1 MNSKRDIRGFL
12 KSSSRVF
19 GVIIF
24 SSLML
29 GRCAFEGGA
38 LSKQVITIPDEVV
51 LSSLTNGNEGNEL
64 VDEYTMNAIEQIQE
78 ACWQSGWRRMV
89 RILLW
94 TGPSSISV
102 EVKDNLIGTRETTID
117 CSIF

>member
-1 MNSKRDIRGFL
+1 MRSFL
-12 KSSSRVF
+12 KSTGRVV

-38 LSKQVITIPDEVV
+38 LSKQVITIPNEVV
-51 LSSLTNGNEGNEL
+51 ISSLTKGNQGNDL
-64 VDEYTMNAIEQIQE
+64 VDEYTTNAIKQIQE
-78 ACWQSGWRRMV
+78 ACWQSGWRRAA

-102 EVKDNLIGTRETTID
+102 EVKDDFIGTRETTID